1 MAYQNVP
8 VTDGHQ
14 VVQQLANFAAA
25 NGWTVHRNTT
35 DNDDEVGD
43 VPGDYDSTGVTNRW
57 DGDYRLVTV
66 STPGFSG
73 YVSLA
78 GYQNEIYLNGHRG
91 YDGSKKWFDQPDQYL
106 LYDGDGNTYYSYRGG
121 NTYNYD
127 KINTRTR
134 VELRVNPIQSVHF
147 FGGMTPTPYLYAAIE
162 MEPGFY
168 RHMVIGH
175 FQKFGTA
182 LGGLFW
188 DVSSASPDSS
198 SYVSFYESH
207 RVPFLYNSSTRVRT
221 GNGGFDCQD
230 TTGAPRF
237 AKFGNVTGSHLLG
250 GHWSEEVR
258 TFEVATPIQFNSRTA
273 LMTPLVWVISGSYR
287 PFGTPPNFRY
297 VNLTYFEAGDEL
309 TIGGDVWKLFPWA
322 RRKAG
327 VRTTS
332 IYIDGVRFYYDRPED
347 EATEMYGIA
356 YLKD

>member
-8 VTDGHQ
+8 VTDGYQ
-14 VVQQLANFAAA
+14 VVQQLANFAAV
-25 NGWTVHRNTT
+25 NGWTVHRNTV
-35 DNDDEVGD
+35 DNDDEVD
-43 VPGDYDSTGVTNRW
+43 DAPGDRDRTGVTNRW
-57 DGDYRLVTV
+57 NGDYRLVTV
-66 STPGFSG
+66 SAPGFSG

-78 GYQNEIYLNGHRG
+78 GYQNSIYLNGHRG

-106 LYDGDGNTYYSYRGG
+106 LYDGDGNTYNAAERY
-121 NTYNYD
+121 
-127 KINTRTR
+127 TRAK

-198 SYVSFYESH
+198 NGVSYYEYH
-207 RVPFLYNSSTRVRT
+207 RVPFLYNVHSYTDGYDAS
-221 GNGGFDCQD
+221 GGFDCQD

-237 AKFGNVTGSHLLG
+237 ARFNSNSQSHLVG
-250 GHWSEEVR
+250 GHWSKEVR
-258 TFEVATPIQFNSRTA
+258 SFQVATPIQFNSRTA
-273 LMTPLVWVISGSYR
+273 LMTPLVWVSSGGYR

-327 VRTTS
+327 ARTTGR
-332 IYIDGVRFYYDRPED
+332 YENGVYVGTYNRPED